1 MISISVTSYNGG
13 ATSPLS
19 GHFDE
24 TGGNIG
30 RGENNQ
36 LVLPDPERTISRVHA
51 QVVFRNGRY
60 AIIDRGSNPISVNGR
75 PLGNGQETF
84 IQAGDELQIGGYAM
98 RVEAAAAMGGAAAAD
113 PFADFP
119 GLAATPPAAGRGAA
133 PPPAFADPLAGFG
146 APPQHGGHA
155 PPPARP
161 PAYAPPTAASA
172 PSAGGIPQDWD
183 PFAPDSKT
191 MAPQGHDFARS
202 LGQPP
207 AGGGGGNFGLDV
219 GCRAEALI
227 PEFGLGGGS
236 GGSGG
241 DSLDALFGLGANS
254 GGRNVDP
261 LAGSA
266 LNQAAAQPNMA
277 AHADPMKSLNSMTR
291 GSATAASDTTPELS
305 TPFMVPPMVPQ
316 AAQRQPPPSAPRVVP
331 PPSPAAPPPV
341 ATIPPTQTYTSGF
354 AGASGAV
361 GAPMERGNP
370 AAGASQAAAPP
381 GAVLSWNDPSGESRT
396 VIRPRGAAPAPGTEA
411 IPDVLDL
418 SLDFG
423 APAPAVAPIA
433 PPIPAPPLRPQPP
446 VMAPAPMQA
455 PPPVAARPP
464 GPPPVRTT
472 AGAPAWQPPPNAG
485 GAAPGAVAGAAPAA
499 RAAAP
504 SADIAALTAALR
516 EGLGVHSLPP
526 EALVLTPTLM
536 RLLGR
541 LVHEATRGTVDL
553 LVARA
558 ALKREI
564 RAEVTM
570 IVTREN
576 NPLKFSP
583 SVDVAL
589 GHLLSP
595 PARGFM
601 ESDKA
606 MRDAY
611 DDLRAHQ
618 FGFLAGMRAALE
630 GILKRF
636 DPATLEGKL
645 TQRSLLSSILPGQ
658 RKAQMWEVFTQLYS
672 QISSEASDDFHELF
686 GKEFLRAYNEYIDQL
701 AKDRP

>member
-1 MISISVTSYNGG
+1 MISISVTSYNG
-13 ATSPLS
+13 ASTAPLS

-24 TGGNIG
+24 TGGAIG

-36 LVLPDPERTISRVHA
+36 MVLPDPERTISRVHA

-75 PLGNGQETF
+75 PLGNGQEVF

-98 RVEAAAAMGGAAAAD
+98 RVEVGASVGGAAAVD

-119 GLAATPPAAGRGAA
+119 GLASAPPAAGRA
-133 PPPAFADPLAGFG
+133 PASAPFADPLAGFG
-146 APPQHGGHA
+146 AA
-155 PPPARP
+155 PRAPSAPHPSARP
-161 PAYAPPTAASA
+161 PAYGPA
-172 PSAGGIPQDWD
+172 PSPPAPTAGGIPQDWD
-183 PFAPDSKT
+183 PFAPDPTTNS
-191 MAPQGHDFARS
+191 PQGKDFARL
-202 LGQPP
+202 LGQP
-207 AGGGGGNFGLDV
+207 AGGGNSNFGLDV
-219 GCRAEALI
+219 GGRAEALI
-227 PEFGLGGGS
+227 PEFGLGGG
-236 GGSGG
+236 GGGGGG
-241 DSLDALFGLGANS
+241 DSLDALFGLGARS
-254 GGRNVDP
+254 GGGSGADP
-261 LAGSA
+261 LSGSA

-305 TPFMVPPMVPQ
+305 TPFMLPPMSPSS
-316 AAQRQPPPSAPRVVP
+316 APAPAQRPPAVAPARP
-331 PPSPAAPPPV
+331 PAPLPPA
-341 ATIPPTQTYTSGF
+341 ATIPPTQAFTSGF
-354 AGASGAV
+354 AGRPGAA
-361 GAPMERGNP
+361 GAPMQRSASTG
-370 AAGASQAAAPP
+370 GAPEAAAPP
-381 GAVLSWNDPSGESRT
+381 GSVLSWNDPSGESRT
-396 VIRPRGAAPAPGTEA
+396 IIRPRGAAPAPGGATF
-411 IPDVLDL
+411 PDMLDL

-423 APAPAVAPIA
+423 APAPVAPPRPVPPPPPRPSAPAVAAAMP
-433 PPIPAPPLRPQPP
+433 
-446 VMAPAPMQA
+446 A
-455 PPPVAARPP
+455 PPPVAARTPA
-464 GPPPVRTT
+464 PPPARTV
-472 AGAPAWQPPPNAG
+472 GAPAWQPPPNA
-485 GAAPGAVAGAAPAA
+485 AGATSAAGARPTPAS
-499 RAAAP
+499 P
-504 SADIAALTAALR
+504 DIAALTAALR
-516 EGLGVHSLPP
+516 EGLGVHNLPP
-526 EALVLTPTLM
+526 ESLVLTPAFM

-541 LVHEATRGTVDL
+541 LIHEATRGTVDL

-583 SVDVAL
+583 SAEVAL

-595 PARGFM
+595 PVRGFM

-636 DPATLEGKL
+636 DPAILESKL
-645 TQRSLLSSILPGQ
+645 TQKSILASILPAK
-658 RKAQMWEVFTQLYS
+658 RKARMWDVFTELYS

>member
-1 MISISVTSYNGG
+1 MISISVTSYNG
-13 ATSPLS
+13 ASTAPLS

-24 TGGNIG
+24 MGGNIG
-30 RGENNQ
+30 RAENNQ

-51 QVVFRNGRY
+51 QVVYRNGRY
-60 AIIDRGSNPISVNGR
+60 AIVDRGSNPISVNGR
-75 PLGNGQETF
+75 PLGNGQEAL

-98 RVEAAAAMGGAAAAD
+98 RVEAAGPAGGAVPAD

-119 GLAATPPAAGRGAA
+119 GLASTPTAARAPAAAA
-133 PPPAFADPLAGFG
+133 PFADPMAGFG
-146 APPQHGGHA
+146 AAPRAAPSPMLAPMHSS
-155 PPPARP
+155 PPPA
-161 PAYAPPTAASA
+161 SA
-172 PSAGGIPQDWD
+172 AGGIPQDWD
-183 PFAPDSKT
+183 PFAPDPATPSH
-191 MAPQGHDFARS
+191 GNDLARS
-202 LGQPP
+202 LGQPS
-207 AGGGGGNFGLDV
+207 GGGSNFGLDV
-219 GCRAEALI
+219 GGRAQALI
-227 PEFGLGGGS
+227 PEFGSGGG
-236 GGSGG
+236 GGGGG
-241 DSLDALFGLGANS
+241 DSLDALFGLGA
-254 GGRNVDP
+254 GGGADP

-291 GSATAASDTTPELS
+291 ASASAAADTTPELS
-305 TPFMVPPMVPQ
+305 TPFMVPPMIPTPPQ
-316 AAQRQPPPSAPRVVP
+316 RPAP
-331 PPSPAAPPPV
+331 APPPV
-341 ATIPPTQTYTSGF
+341 APARPAPLPPAALIPPTQTFTSGF
-354 AGASGAV
+354 ASQP
-361 GAPMERGNP
+361 GAPVARSSAPMPRTP
-370 AAGASQAAAPP
+370 DAAAPP
-381 GAVLSWNDPSGESRT
+381 GSVLSWNDPSGESRT
-396 VIRPRGAAPAPGTEA
+396 VIRPRGSPAIPGAA
-411 IPDVLDL
+411 IPDDLLDL

-423 APAPAVAPIA
+423 APAAAAAPARPAPPRVAP
-433 PPIPAPPLRPQPP
+433 PVIPAP
-446 VMAPAPMQA
+446 
-455 PPPVAARPP
+455 PPPVAARAPA
-464 GPPPVRTT
+464 PPPART
-472 AGAPAWQPPPNAG
+472 AGAPAWQPPPNA
-485 GAAPGAVAGAAPAA
+485 AGAAMAT
-499 RAAAP
+499 RAP
-504 SADIAALTAALR
+504 IGGDADIVALTAALR
-516 EGLGVHSLPP
+516 EGLAVHNLPP
-526 EALVLTPTLM
+526 ESLVLTPALM

-583 SVDVAL
+583 SAEVAL

-601 ESDKA
+601 ESGKA
-606 MRDAY
+606 MRDAF

-636 DPATLEGKL
+636 DPAILEGKL
-645 TQRSLLSSILPGQ
+645 TQKKSMLSSLIPAK
-658 RKAQMWEVFTQLYS
+658 RKAQMWDVFTELYG

>member
-1 MISISVTSYNGG
+1 MS
-13 ATSPLS
+13 
-19 GHFDE
+19 
-24 TGGNIG
+24 
-30 RGENNQ
+30 
-36 LVLPDPERTISRVHA
+36 
-51 QVVFRNGRY
+51 
-60 AIIDRGSNPISVNGR
+60 
-75 PLGNGQETF
+75 
-84 IQAGDELQIGGYAM
+84 
-98 RVEAAAAMGGAAAAD
+98 
-113 PFADFP
+113 
-119 GLAATPPAAGRGAA
+119 
-133 PPPAFADPLAGFG
+133 
-146 APPQHGGHA
+146 
-155 PPPARP
+155 
-161 PAYAPPTAASA
+161 
-172 PSAGGIPQDWD
+172 
-183 PFAPDSKT
+183 
-191 MAPQGHDFARS
+191 PQGHDFARS
-202 LGQPP
+202 LGQP

-219 GCRAEALI
+219 GGRAEALI
-227 PEFGLGGGS
+227 PEFGLGGG
-236 GGSGG
+236 GGGGGG
-241 DSLDALFGLGANS
+241 DSLDALFGLGGSS

-305 TPFMVPPMVPQ
+305 TPFMVPPMIP
-316 AAQRQPPPSAPRVVP
+316 AAPAQRPQQVAAPVVP
-331 PPSPAAPPPV
+331 PRAAPPAPSR

-354 AGASGAV
+354 V
-361 GAPMERGNP
+361 GEPG
-370 AAGASQAAAPP
+370 AAGAPRQRGTPPARASESAAPP
-381 GAVLSWNDPSGESRT
+381 GSVLSWNDPSGESRT
-396 VIRPRGAAPAPGTEA
+396 VIRPRGAPESAGGA
-411 IPDVLDL
+411 IPDDALDL

-423 APAPAVAPIA
+423 APGAPVPPPVSAAARFPAA
-433 PPIPAPPLRPQPP
+433 PPPRPQPP
-446 VMAPAPMQA
+446 AMAPAMPPPLAAQPQA
-455 PPPVAARPP
+455 PPAT
-464 GPPPVRTT
+464 RTT
-472 AGAPAWQPPPNAG
+472 AGAPAWQPPPNA
-485 GAAPGAVAGAAPAA
+485 AAAPA
-499 RAAAP
+499 RRPEAASP
-504 SADIAALTAALR
+504 HADIAALTAALR
-516 EGLGVHSLPP
+516 EGLGVHNLPP
-526 EALVLTPTLM
+526 DSLVLTPALM

-541 LVHEATRGTVDL
+541 LIHESTRGTVDL

-583 SVDVAL
+583 SVEVAL

-636 DPATLEGKL
+636 DPATLESKL
-645 TQRSLLSSILPGQ
+645 TQKSLLSSILPGQ